1 MIRERDPVY
10 SARDSRIGLYSGWSG
25 AVVAPGAARETGGG
39 VTGRVEGASGW
50 GAAIASSASV
60 AISVCPSERS
70 VGAADL
76 RAQGAR
82 GR

>member
-1 MIRERDPVY
+1 VY
-10 SARDSRIGLYSGWSG
+10 STRDSRIALYSGWSG

-39 VTGRVEGASGW
+39 VTGRAEGASGW

-60 AISVCPSERS
+60 AIRLCPSERS
-70 VGAADL
+70 AGAADL